1 MKFIFDSVKYNRKG
15 EAIGV
20 LFEEEHHSIILA
32 YTVEGKFYEVSVI
45 IDEGSDIIVE
55 D

>member
-1 MKFIFDSVKYNRKG
+1 MKFIFDSVKYNRKA

-32 YTVEGKFYEVSVI
+32 YTLEGRFYEVSVI